1 MRLHAKAS
9 IVVLTGAGISAE
21 SGLTTFRDSG
31 GLWENQRVED
41 VATPE
46 AFQRNPLLVHGFY
59 NQRRSQLKAVQ
70 PNAAHRALA
79 RLETE
84 WPSEVLVVTQ
94 NVDDL
99 HERAGTRNLIHMHGE
114 LTQARCLNCLAV
126 HRWDKD
132 LLPEVSCPACGRKHV
147 LRPNIVW
154 FGEMPF
160 EMERINQA
168 LQDCGMFL
176 AVGTSGVV
184 YPAAGLVEMA
194 NPYAFTMELNLEA
207 SAVAS
212 SFLEQR
218 LGRAT
223 ERVPE
228 LVEELLE
235 GLVTKSPSA

>member
-1 MRLHAKAS
+1 MRLHAQAS

-21 SGLTTFRDSG
+21 SGLNTFRDSG
-31 GLWENQRVED
+31 GLWEDHRVED
-41 VATPE
+41 VATPD

-59 NQRRSQLKAVQ
+59 NARRTQLKTVQ

-79 RLETE
+79 RLEAE
-84 WPSEVLVVTQ
+84 WPSDVLVITQ

-114 LTQARCLNCLAV
+114 LTQARCLYCSAV
-126 HRWDKD
+126 HRWHVD

-168 LQDCGMFL
+168 LQACGMFL

-194 NPYAFTMELNLEA
+194 NPCAFTVELNLEA

-218 LGRAT
+218 LGKAT
-223 ERVPE
+223 VRVPE
-228 LVEELLE
+228 LVEELLA
-235 GLVTKSPSA
+235 GIVPRNPSS

>member
-59 NQRRSQLKAVQ
+59 NNRRAQLKAVQ

-79 RLETE
+79 RLEAE

-114 LTQARCLNCLAV
+114 LTQARCMNCRAV
-126 HRWDKD
+126 HRWQKN
-132 LLPEVSCPACGRKHV
+132 LLPEVSCPSCGRKYV

-194 NPYAFTMELNLEA
+194 NPCAFTVELNLEA

-228 LVEELLE
+228 MVEELLA
-235 GLVTKSPSA
+235 GLASKSPSA

>member
-1 MRLHAKAS
+1 MRLHAKAA

-21 SGLTTFRDSG
+21 SGIATFRDSG

-46 AFQRNPLLVHGFY
+46 GFQRNPLLVHRFY
-59 NQRRSQLKAVQ
+59 NERRAQLKTVQ

-79 RLETE
+79 RLEAE
-84 WPSEVLVVTQ
+84 WPGGVLVVTQ

-99 HERAGTRNLIHMHGE
+99 HERAGSRQLVHMHGQLRQAVCQHCGTVHPWE
-114 LTQARCLNCLAV
+114 L
-126 HRWDKD
+126 D
-132 LLPEVSCPACGRKHV
+132 LLPETSCPACGRKHT

-154 FGEMPF
+154 FGEMPL
-160 EMERINQA
+160 EMERIHQA
-168 LQDCGMFL
+168 LAECGMFL

-184 YPAAGLVEMA
+184 YPAAGLVTMA
-194 NPYAFTMELNLEA
+194 NAFAYTMEINKEA

-212 SFLEQR
+212 DFVEQR
-218 LGRAT
+218 LGKAT

-228 LVEELLE
+228 LVEELLS
-235 GLVTKSPSA
+235 GS

>member
-1 MRLHAKAS
+1 MRIHTNAA

-21 SGLTTFRDSG
+21 SGLTTFRDAG
-31 GLWENQRVED
+31 GLWEGHRVEE

-46 AFQRNPLLVHGFY
+46 GFRHNPLLVHNFY
-59 NQRRSQLKAVQ
+59 NARRAQLKTVT

-79 RLETE
+79 LLEAQ
-84 WPSEVLVVTQ
+84 WPGGVLVVTQ

-114 LTQARCLNCLAV
+114 LKQVRCSACQALFHCDQDLA
-126 HRWDKD
+126 
-132 LLPEVSCPACGRKHV
+132 PEISCPACSRKHV

-160 EMERINQA
+160 EMERIQDA
-168 LQDCGMFL
+168 LHTCGMFL

-184 YPAAGLVEMA
+184 YPAAGLVELA
-194 NPYAFTMELNLEA
+194 HPLALTMEINKEA

-212 SFLEQR
+212 SFLERR
-218 LGRAT
+218 LGMAT

-228 LVEELLE
+228 LVAELLS
-235 GLVTKSPSA
+235 GL